1 MMRRPPRS
9 TRTYTLFPYTTLFRS
24 REGHGHGRCRD
35 GCGEKAGRNEF
46 HGLVHLLPLTLLSAS
61 KGRTSRLVARRRGLR
76 EQGPCQSRKIA
87 YFRGGKPWC
96 VKSPDRISSYFT
108 YIAEMSFPIRNK
120 QTTPVAGL
128 SPWLERPDQRE

>member
-35 GCGEKAGRNEF
+35 ACGEKAGRNEF

-76 EQGPCQSRKIA
+76 EQGPRSEEHRSELQSLM
-87 YFRGGKPWC
+87 
-96 VKSPDRISSYFT
+96 RISYAVFCLKKKKIS
-108 YIAEMSFPIRNK
+108 ILNK
-120 QTTPVAGL
+120 FKHNTIHL
-128 SPWLERPDQRE
+128 I

>member
-1 MMRRPPRS
+1 MRISDWSSYVCSSDLDFDLGVCRVE
-9 TRTYTLFPYTTLFRS
+9 L
-24 REGHGHGRCRD
+24 EGHGHGRCRD
-35 GCGEKAGRNEF
+35 ACGEKAGRNEF

-96 VKSPDRISSYFT
+96 VKSPDRISSYFH
-108 YIAEMSFPIRNK
+108 YIAEMSFPI
-120 QTTPVAGL
+120 
-128 SPWLERPDQRE
+128 